1 MHEQNDQEID
11 KKNQKTNHQT
21 NHFNKT
27 MYPVK
32 HTQLTNRPTSSV
44 TSDKEQ
50 MIPVHHKVELYV
62 VNHEIS
68 NQLKTKQAGILCISQ
83 GVDLAYL

>member
-32 HTQLTNRPTSSV
+32 HT
-44 TSDKEQ
+44 
-50 MIPVHHKVELYV
+50 
-62 VNHEIS
+62 
-68 NQLKTKQAGILCISQ
+68 
-83 GVDLAYL
+83 